1 MRRTVRTAIAV
12 LLLFTAAT
20 AHAQAVYKSV
30 DETGRIVY
38 TDRPPAAKGG
48 APEKIKPPASPST
61 YEYES
66 ARIRAEQER
75 FYSQRLEWEDR
86 MRRPI
91 VNHDPHGLQRPPAPP
106 RVAPGV
112 NIRHDPNL
120 PDAPPPTNERHYY
133 YNGR

>member
-1 MRRTVRTAIAV
+1 MRRTETLASAV
-12 LLLFTAAT
+12 LLLLAAAT
-20 AHAQAVYKSV
+20 AHAQPVYKSI

-38 TDRPPAAKGG
+38 TDRPPAANA
-48 APEKIKPPASPST
+48 APAVKPPPRPST

-75 FYSQRLEWEDR
+75 SYSQRLQWEEH

-91 VNHDPHGLQRPPAPP
+91 VTHDPRGLQRPPAPP
-106 RVAPGV
+106 YVAPGV
-112 NIRHDPNL
+112 NVRRDPNL

-133 YNGR
+133 YEGR

>member
-1 MRRTVRTAIAV
+1 VRRTATLASAVV
-12 LLLFTAAT
+12 LLLAAAT

-38 TDRPPAAKGG
+38 TDRPPAANA
-48 APEKIKPPASPST
+48 APAVKPPPRPST

-75 FYSQRLEWEDR
+75 SYSQRLEWEER

-91 VNHDPHGLQRPPAPP
+91 VNHDPQGLQHPPAPP
-106 RVAPGV
+106 PVAPGI

-120 PDAPPPTNERHYY
+120 PDAPPPTNERRYY
-133 YNGR
+133 YEGR